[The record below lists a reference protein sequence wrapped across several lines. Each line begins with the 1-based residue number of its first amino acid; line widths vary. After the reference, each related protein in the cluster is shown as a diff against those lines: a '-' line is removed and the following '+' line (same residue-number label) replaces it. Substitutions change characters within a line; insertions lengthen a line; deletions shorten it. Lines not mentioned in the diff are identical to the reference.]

1 MLLNFSC
8 EGEHM
13 KTENDQVKL
22 ERPKRCFCKIPPAE
36 LAKWMHDK
44 YINNLST
51 MELMQKAATP
61 YERELVTI
69 IAMLD
74 VDEKELDRMLHHET
88 KPGCNLKHCRDAVKK
103 LLLTIVHD
111 KHSASA

>member
-1 MLLNFSC
+1 MQS
-8 EGEHM
+8 
-13 KTENDQVKL
+13 ENSSLKL
-22 ERPKRCFCKIPPAE
+22 EKPKRCFCKIPPSE
-36 LAKWMHDK
+36 LVKWMHEK
-44 YINNLST
+44 YVNNLTT

-61 YERELVTI
+61 FEREMVTI

-103 LLLTIVHD
+103 LLLTIVND
-111 KHSASA
+111 KKSASA